1 MLILAGIS
9 IATLS
14 GNNGLITKTIEAKE
28 KTEEAEDIEKIKL
41 EMLEAQIGENGYQEI
56 EATTFQEALN
66 SQFEG
71 RNLQLTDNGDGS
83 FIINIDNGNKMY
95 YTDSNGLIINNQ
107 NVVKIATSDEL
118 KVFRDNV
125 NSGNTYEGWYI
136 YLAKDIT
143 LNIDEEWEPIGIYR
157 EDSTNPDD
165 KINIPFKGIFDGKF
179 HTISGV
185 HTNSSKKIEDYLV

>member
-41 EMLEAQIGENGYQEI
+41 AMLEAQIGENGYQEI

-165 KINIPFKGIFDGKF
+165 KTNIPFKGIFDGKF

-185 HTNSSKKIEDYLV
+185 HTNSSKKNITII